1 MPQAQLLLEEES
13 LYNFKFV
20 YYIETAIYLQ
30 ILKIM
35 ASSGE
40 SSLQTHF
47 IQFHSFYQSYESAN
61 LIIRGRGN
69 IIFLILSC
77 KYVVGVGDV
86 REDLRGFVAKVTT
99 FT

>member
-1 MPQAQLLLEEES
+1 MQ
-13 LYNFKFV
+13 F
-20 YYIETAIYLQ
+20 
-30 ILKIM
+30 LKIV

-47 IQFHSFYQSYESAN
+47 IQFHSFYQSYESAI

-77 KYVVGVGDV
+77 KYVVGAGYV

>member
-1 MPQAQLLLEEES
+1 
-13 LYNFKFV
+13 
-20 YYIETAIYLQ
+20 
-30 ILKIM
+30 M
-35 ASSGE
+35 ASSGK

-47 IQFHSFYQSYESAN
+47 IHSFYQSYESAI
-61 LIIRGRGN
+61 LIISGRGN

-77 KYVVGVGDV
+77 KYVVGAGDI